1 MAAEL
6 PAAVGGVNH
15 LPGVPVRPSWAVGI
29 KRGRFGYLLP
39 HPHLCFIQ
47 GAHSPSDPPPPPRDH
62 TYPRCPPRR
71 SPRWRGPAGCSKPH
85 RCSPCGREEERG
97 GREHGHRPPPG
108 GFGDGGGLLLPVVNG
123 TFEFRVIFLRRPC
136 GDGEQTGS
144 VGKTTM
150 GGGGGVFPSLP
161 QHLPKEAGKPPRP
174 REPDGA
180 TETRLLG
187 GGGHSHTTPP
197 HPVPIAAGKSPAHP
211 LGLFS
216 PPCDSDAQKPKSDA
230 SKAAA
235 VPVQTGEPQI
245 SNSPPQFLNK
255 RPGRTRS
262 RRKIISSCHFPP
274 SAPRLSR
281 RGSNYPLG
289 ERVSPQL
296 FPKSFPGS
304 RSLRPAPARQ
314 PGG

>member
-1 MAAEL
+1 
-6 PAAVGGVNH
+6 
-15 LPGVPVRPSWAVGI
+15 
-29 KRGRFGYLLP
+29 
-39 HPHLCFIQ
+39 
-47 GAHSPSDPPPPPRDH
+47 
-62 TYPRCPPRR
+62 
-71 SPRWRGPAGCSKPH
+71 
-85 RCSPCGREEERG
+85 
-97 GREHGHRPPPG
+97 
-108 GFGDGGGLLLPVVNG
+108 
-123 TFEFRVIFLRRPC
+123 
-136 GDGEQTGS
+136 
-144 VGKTTM
+144 M
-150 GGGGGVFPSLP
+150 GGGEEEFSLRFPNTSPRRQGNLRALGNP
-161 QHLPKEAGKPPRP
+161 MGPPRP
-174 REPDGA
+174 GCW
-180 TETRLLG
+180 G
-187 GGGHSHTTPP
+187 GGDTAKRPP

-230 SKAAA
+230 SKAGA

-245 SNSPPQFLNK
+245 SNSPPQFLNI